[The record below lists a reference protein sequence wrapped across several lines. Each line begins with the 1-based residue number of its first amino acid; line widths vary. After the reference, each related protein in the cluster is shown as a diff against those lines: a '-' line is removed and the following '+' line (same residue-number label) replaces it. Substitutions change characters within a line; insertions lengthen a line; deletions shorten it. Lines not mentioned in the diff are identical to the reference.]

1 MFCVD
6 SLICG
11 VVLGAIYCKA
21 IFLPN
26 NGKLVNLIYFN
37 CVEVVC
43 ILCFFFM
50 VQCIAVQSVIVV
62 FDSHIYYLLDIVFVF
77 SPKSLL

>member
-11 VVLGAIYCKA
+11 VVLGAISCKT
-21 IFLPN
+21 IFLSRKR
-26 NGKLVNLIYFN
+26 KLVNLIYFN
-37 CVEVVC
+37 CVVVAY
-43 ILCFFFM
+43 ILCLFFI

-62 FDSHIYYLLDIVFVF
+62 FDSHIH
-77 SPKSLL
+77 